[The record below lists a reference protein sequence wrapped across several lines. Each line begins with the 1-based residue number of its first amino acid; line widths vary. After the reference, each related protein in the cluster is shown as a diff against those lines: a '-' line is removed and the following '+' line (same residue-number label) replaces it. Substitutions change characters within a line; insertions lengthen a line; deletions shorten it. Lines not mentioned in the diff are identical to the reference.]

1 MVCTSLKKVDDFAAI
16 MNLLGETS
24 RLKIVLYLWDKE
36 ASVSEIIT
44 HLQMSQPLVSHH
56 LKLLKEAHILKSVKQ
71 GKKIIYGIANSIVK
85 DIVEIGL
92 IGGHV

>member
-1 MVCTSLKKVDDFAAI
+1 MEWASVKMVDDFVAM

-24 RLKIVLYLWDKE
+24 RLKIILYLFDKE

-56 LKLLKEAHILKSVKQ
+56 LKLLKEAKILKSVKH
-71 GKKIIYGIANSIVK
+71 GKQVIYCIANSIVK
-85 DIVEIGL
+85 DIVELGL
-92 IGGHV
+92 IGGQV

>member
-1 MVCTSLKKVDDFAAI
+1 MVWTSLQRVDDFAGI

-24 RLKIVLYLWDKE
+24 RLRIVLYLFDKE

-56 LKLLKEAHILKSVKQ
+56 LKLLKEAHILKSKKQ
-71 GKKIIYGIANSIVK
+71 GKKMIYGIANSLVK
-85 DIVEIGL
+85 DIVEVGL
-92 IGGHV
+92 IGGQV